1 VDHERFWSIV
11 EAANATA
18 GGDCRRQAELVA
30 EALQALPVD
39 EILAFDR
46 IFSELRAVA
55 YRVDLWGAASLIN
68 DGCSDDGFEDFRGW
82 LIGRGRSVYEAALR
96 VPDWLASLPEVT
108 GREDPH
114 WPRLE
119 CQALLSAWV
128 LAYEAVTGE
137 EPSPWP
143 SASPVRQV
151 LLGEDWDLGND
162 QELARRLPRL
172 WSWYQQVS
180 AT

>member
-1 VDHERFWSIV
+1 MNRERFWSIV
-11 EAANATA
+11 EAADAAA
-18 GGDCRRQAELVA
+18 GGDCRRQAELVVQ
-30 EALQALPVD
+30 ALQALPVN
-39 EILAFDR
+39 EILAFQR
-46 IFSELRAVA
+46 IFDEVRAAA
-55 YRVDLWGAASLIN
+55 YHVDLWGAASLIN
-68 DGCSDDGFEDFRGW
+68 GGSSDDGFEDFRGW

-96 VPDWLASLPEVT
+96 DADSLASRPEVT
-108 GREDPH
+108 RRRHPH
-114 WPRLE
+114 QPRLE
-119 CQALLSAWV
+119 CQDLLSAWV

-151 LLGEDWDLGND
+151 LLGEDWDFGND

-172 WSWYQQVS
+172 WSWHQQVA

>member
-96 VPDWLASLPEVT
+96 DPDWLASLPEVT

-128 LAYEAVTGE
+128 LAYKAVTGE

-172 WSWYQQVS
+172 WSWYQQVF